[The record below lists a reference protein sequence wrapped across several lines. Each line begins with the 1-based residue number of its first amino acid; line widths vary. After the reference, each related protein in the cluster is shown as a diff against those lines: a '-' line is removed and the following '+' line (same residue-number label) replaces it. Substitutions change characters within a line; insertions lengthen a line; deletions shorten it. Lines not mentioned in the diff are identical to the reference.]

1 MNNELSDYYEFIQPD
16 KHFVA
21 FFIAVNHFEE
31 YEIYKI
37 FNEYKDEIGKYVIAK
52 EIALD
57 GTHVSTNGEHFHFVA
72 EMTIKT
78 YHKLT
83 KRFKEKY
90 KLNGSAKGGKT
101 KQYGKVNDI
110 KDISRMIAYCMKDG
124 DFQTNLTATE
134 VEGYKK
140 ISFKKPEKKV
150 KDKDEF
156 CRKIANELMKGVR
169 PDYMWNYDDDAEK
182 IVDSILKHLGMVA
195 KIFDEQKLKQ
205 FYYGVFNMLQKTN
218 REHVDFRKRFLTV
231 IGKKNYYL

>member
-16 KHFVA
+16 RQFVA

-37 FNEYKDEIGKYVIAK
+37 FNEYQNEIGKYVIAK

-57 GTHVSTNGEHFHFVA
+57 GTHVQTNGEHFHFVA

-124 DFQTNLTATE
+124 DFQTNLSADE
-134 VEGYKK
+134 VEQYKK

-156 CRKIANELMKGVR
+156 CRRVANYLTKGVR
-169 PDYMWNYDDDAEK
+169 EDYTWTYEGDAEK
-182 IVDSILKHLGMVA
+182 IVDAILKHLGMVA
-195 KIFDEQKLKQ
+195 KIFDEQKIRQ
-205 FYYGVFNMLQKTN
+205 FYNGVFNMLNKTN
-218 REHVDFRKRFLTV
+218 REYTDFRNRFLYV
-231 IGKKNYYL
+231 ITQKNFYL